1 MSDPQEAE
9 SEQSAAAS
17 PMAAALRSLRVS
29 DRISLA
35 AVATAAIALIV
46 GIVQTMFMW
55 SSRNDEVEAA
65 LRAEQLRACVTYRN
79 AALDLNIRAQIIA
92 QNGAEND
99 NDDEV
104 LHDLFDTY
112 QVAIVELGYLLPQ
125 SDGAALD
132 NVQTE
137 VTRAIDGYLSGD
149 MGKLAAASAADS
161 AWSNAHNQV
170 LDACDRVIRDIRDQ

>member
-35 AVATAAIALIV
+35 AVATAAIALVV

-79 AALDLNIRAQIIA
+79 AALDLNIRAQLVA
-92 QNGAEND
+92 QNGPND
-99 NDDEV
+99 EDDDI
-104 LHDLFDTY
+104 LHDLFDAY
-112 QVAIVELGYLLPQ
+112 QIAIVELGYLLPQ
-125 SDGAALD
+125 SDGPALD
-132 NVQTE
+132 NVQAE